1 MIRKVLEMANRNEIR
16 NAHEIV
22 DKIESIYEREA
33 LRKLLPP
40 RPEVTFGETIE
51 ELRGLASADDVHLWK
66 IISRLDR
73 FEKSYSAT
81 PVVESKSLPFEN
93 VPEGS
98 LAVADGSY
106 EVWRKGQYFWETKG
120 TNLAL
125 VDEKMES
132 AGFKILRWG
141 WVSK

>member
-16 NAHEIV
+16 NVHEIV

-40 RPEVTFGETIE
+40 RPEFTFGDAIQA
-51 ELRGLASADDVHLWK
+51 LKGLASEDDVHLWS
-66 IISRLDR
+66 IIGHLERL
-73 FEKSYSAT
+73 EKSHSAT
-81 PVVESKSLPFEN
+81 PVVESKALPFEN

-120 TNLAL
+120 INLAL

>member
-1 MIRKVLEMANRNEIR
+1 MTNVNEIR
-16 NAHEIV
+16 KAHEIV
-22 DKIESIYEREA
+22 DKIYPLHEREA

-40 RPEVTFGETIE
+40 RPEFTFGNAIQS
-51 ELRGLASADDVHLWK
+51 LKGLASEDDVHLWS
-66 IISRLDR
+66 IIGHLERL
-73 FEKSYSAT
+73 EKSHSAT
-81 PVVESKSLPFEN
+81 PVVESKALPFEN

-120 TNLAL
+120 TDLAL

-141 WVSK
+141 WVIK

>member
-1 MIRKVLEMANRNEIR
+1 MTNVNEIR
-16 NAHEIV
+16 KAHEIV
-22 DKIESIYEREA
+22 DKIYPLHEREA

-40 RPEVTFGETIE
+40 RPEFTFGDAIQS
-51 ELRGLASADDVHLWK
+51 LKGLASEDDVHLWS
-66 IISRLDR
+66 IIGHLERL
-73 FEKSYSAT
+73 EKSHSAT
-81 PVVESKSLPFEN
+81 PVVESKALPFEN

-120 TNLAL
+120 TDLAL

-141 WVSK
+141 WVIK

>member
-1 MIRKVLEMANRNEIR
+1 MIRKVLEMTNRNEIR

-40 RPEVTFGETIE
+40 RPEFTFGDAIQS
-51 ELRGLASADDVHLWK
+51 LKGLASEDDVHLWS
-66 IISRLDR
+66 IIGHLERL
-73 FEKSYSAT
+73 EKSHSAT
-81 PVVESKSLPFEN
+81 PVVESKALPFEN

>member
-1 MIRKVLEMANRNEIR
+1 MADRNEIR

-22 DKIESIYEREA
+22 DKIEPIYEREA

-40 RPEVTFGETIE
+40 RPEFTFGDAVQS
-51 ELRGLASADDVHLWK
+51 LKGLASEDDVHLWS
-66 IISRLDR
+66 IIGHLERLEESHGR
-73 FEKSYSAT
+73 PAVS
-81 PVVESKSLPFEN
+81 ESKTLPFEN

-106 EVWRKGQYFWETKG
+106 EVWCKGEYFWCPKG
-120 TNLAL
+120 TDLVL

-141 WVSK
+141 WGND